1 MKKTLIIFI
10 LLFSC
15 IILFVISN
23 QKENEVIISNINNN
37 IQGLVFY
44 LQSEE
49 ESEEYISVDTIPSKD
64 EGYVF
69 SKAVCNDNSEVLFN
83 NYTWSLEV
91 SNMENGKIRCK
102 LYFDIDDAI
111 ARRYILSQ
119 NTVNEEIPNFN
130 TIATTNEGIF
140 ISEDDIGTTYYW
152 RGDVDDNYFY
162 FAGYYWRIIRINGD
176 GSIRLIYQGIGTDST
191 GDNAN
196 ATTAPWHSLTN
207 DNAYIGYM
215 YGNANSST
223 YEDTHVNINNSD
235 IKVSLDEWYNS
246 NLESYSE
253 YLADVGFC
261 GDRSL
266 SSGTGI
272 GSTTTYYNA
281 SNRLSNNNP
290 TFKCMNQNDL
300 YTVDNELGNGALTY
314 PIGLITADEVVFAGG
329 VTTGEGGKANEN

>member
-37 IQGLVFY
+37 IEGLVFY

-130 TIATTNEGIF
+130 TIATTMKVYLYLKMILEQHIIGEEMLMIITF
-140 ISEDDIGTTYYW
+140 ILLDIIG
-152 RGDVDDNYFY
+152 
-162 FAGYYWRIIRINGD
+162 
-176 GSIRLIYQGIGTDST
+176 GS
-191 GDNAN
+191 
-196 ATTAPWHSLTN
+196 
-207 DNAYIGYM
+207 
-215 YGNANSST
+215 
-223 YEDTHVNINNSD
+223 
-235 IKVSLDEWYNS
+235 
-246 NLESYSE
+246 
-253 YLADVGFC
+253 
-261 GDRSL
+261 
-266 SSGTGI
+266 
-272 GSTTTYYNA
+272 
-281 SNRLSNNNP
+281 
-290 TFKCMNQNDL
+290 
-300 YTVDNELGNGALTY
+300 
-314 PIGLITADEVVFAGG
+314 
-329 VTTGEGGKANEN
+329 